1 MNKDTKKLYALTAV
15 ITALPI
21 LALLLPFENITL
33 VCLGFSLPSAVAVFF
48 LVFAVMQII
57 SVVLTHFVPFSIV
70 LTADGLFYSTTST
83 MADPIGLSFGIA
95 GTIFNVICGAGLF
108 VATAKLMNSKVNIK

>member
-1 MNKDTKKLYALTAV
+1 MQKLG
-15 ITALPI
+15 
-21 LALLLPFENITL
+21 
-33 VCLGFSLPSAVAVFF
+33 GFSAVVVFFAVFI
-48 LVFAVMQII
+48 VMQVI
-57 SVVLTHFVPFSIV
+57 SVVLEQYVPFSIV

-95 GTIFNVICGAGLF
+95 GTIFNVLCAAGLF